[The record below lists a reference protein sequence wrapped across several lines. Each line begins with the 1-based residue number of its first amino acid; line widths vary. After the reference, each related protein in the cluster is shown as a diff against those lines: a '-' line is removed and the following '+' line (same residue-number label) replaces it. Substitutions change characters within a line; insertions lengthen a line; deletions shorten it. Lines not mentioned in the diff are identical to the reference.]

1 LQFSIIKG
9 FFFNFEELYINFISK
24 GEGILMIYFPAVE
37 LSMYFEKKISP
48 KKSSELVKEYNVN
61 SLQYEKEGE
70 FFYE

>member
-1 LQFSIIKG
+1 
-9 FFFNFEELYINFISK
+9 
-24 GEGILMIYFPAVE
+24 MIYFPAVE